1 MFTGHWRWCIATI
14 SCWAMPLLNNAT
26 IREIYVQIDGYC
38 HDTKDFNKQHSLW
51 CTYTLFDLFLL
62 DRIFSGF
69 AFCILSK
76 NCFFMQKH
84 NKKSEKCFHGF
95 TGWWK
100 WSNQILFML
109 HFTKPYDNPINQT
122 AENITM
128 MCNILIYLREHFGC
142 KGFFFLWRIFS
153 VRSEKRHSN
162 YMFSIFKI
170 KKTSNLLRLR
180 MYITT
185 KSKRIFFITHSCL

>member
-14 SCWAMPLLNNAT
+14 FCWAMPLLNNAT
-26 IREIYVQIDGYC
+26 IGEIYVQIDGYC

-69 AFCILSK
+69 AFCICRRIVFLCRNTTK
-76 NCFFMQKH
+76 NLKNVSMVLLVG
-84 NKKSEKCFHGF
+84 E
-95 TGWWK
+95 K

-142 KGFFFLWRIFS
+142 KGFFFLTDIFGS
-153 VRSEKRHSN
+153 VRKAPFELHVF
-162 YMFSIFKI
+162 YF
-170 KKTSNLLRLR
+170 
-180 MYITT
+180 
-185 KSKRIFFITHSCL
+185 